1 MPVPEAKE
9 RRVPVSP
16 WDVRLAR
23 LLVRPLRH
31 TPLTPNVLTTLG
43 LVASL
48 AAAWLMASGGP
59 RRAALGG
66 GLFMLA
72 VLVDHMDG
80 EFARLTGLTSR
91 FGHYYDH
98 VAAGLGYVSLFVGL
112 GLGLRS
118 GWLGSWA
125 PVAGAIAA
133 GSIAAIF
140 LIRVFLE
147 ETAGR
152 AMVAQGN
159 WRGFEPEDALYLVG
173 PVTWLGLR
181 TPFLLA
187 AALGAPLFLLWVVRC
202 AVARRSATTSAAREP
217 ANQRSGQ
224 AGGLT
229 PTGPRPR
236 LGRATGRKAR

>member
-1 MPVPEAKE
+1 M
-9 RRVPVSP
+9 SP

-31 TPLTPNVLTTLG
+31 TPVTPNGLTTLG
-43 LVASL
+43 LLASL
-48 AAAWLMASGGP
+48 TAAALMASGDP
-59 RRAALGG
+59 RRMALGG
-66 GLFMLA
+66 SLFMIA

-98 VAAGLGYVSLFVGL
+98 VAAGLGYVSLFAGL
-112 GLGLRS
+112 GIGLRS

-125 PVAGAIAA
+125 QIAGGIAA

-152 AMVAQGN
+152 ALVAQDN
-159 WRGFEPEDALYLVG
+159 WGGFEPEDALYLVG
-173 PVTWLGLR
+173 PVSWLGALL
-181 TPFLLA
+181 PFLLA
-187 AALGAPLFLLWVVRC
+187 AAVGTPLFLLWVVWC
-202 AVARRSATTSAAREP
+202 AAARRSATAP
-217 ANQRSGQ
+217 APGSRR
-224 AGGLT
+224 AG
-229 PTGPRPR
+229 
-236 LGRATGRKAR
+236 

>member
-1 MPVPEAKE
+1 M
-9 RRVPVSP
+9 
-16 WDVRLAR
+16 
-23 LLVRPLRH
+23 
-31 TPLTPNVLTTLG
+31 G

-48 AAAWLMASGGP
+48 AAAWLMASGDP
-59 RRAALGG
+59 RRAAVGG
-66 GLFMLA
+66 GLFMVA

-112 GLGLRS
+112 GIGLRE

-125 PVAGAIAA
+125 AVAGSMAA

-152 AMVAQGN
+152 AMVAQSN

-173 PVTWLGLR
+173 PVAWLGLLA
-181 TPFLLA
+181 PFLLA
-187 AALGAPLFLLWVVRC
+187 AGVGAPLFLLWVAWC
-202 AVARRSATTSAAREP
+202 ALARRSATAPVKTAAD
-217 ANQRSGQ
+217 
-224 AGGLT
+224 
-229 PTGPRPR
+229 
-236 LGRATGRKAR
+236 RATTNGAS